1 MISLAAL
8 QMPTQGMD
16 PKTLD
21 MYFKTANA
29 KGARLLLLG
38 EYVLNHFF
46 KELETMPVNMI
57 RDQSEHHLA
66 MIKELARKYET
77 VVVAPLVQVKAKRCY
92 KTIVKVT
99 PKSTH
104 TYYQQILIDYGHWD
118 EAKFFANE
126 VKPLEDPMVFTHEGV
141 RFGVIG
147 GFELHFDWFFERLD
161 ARDVDVLLLPSAATF
176 ESHNRWRE
184 ILKTRAFL
192 HNIYILRANR
202 VGEYVDKK
210 IKWKFYGDSMLV
222 TPMGEVDSV
231 LEDKES
237 LMVVD
242 VDRKAVREAKR
253 LWGFRRQIQMRQNN
267 TKTK

>member
-1 MISLAAL
+1 MINVAVL

-16 PKTLD
+16 PKALEQ
-21 MYFKTANA
+21 YFKTAKMKEA
-29 KGARLLLLG
+29 KLILLG

-66 MIKELARKYET
+66 MIKELAKKYEM

-92 KTIVKVT
+92 KTVVKVT
-99 PKSTH
+99 PKTTH
-104 TYYQQILIDYGHWD
+104 TYHQQILMDYGHWD

-126 VKPLEDPMVFTHEGV
+126 VKPLEDPLVFNHEGI
-141 RFGVIG
+141 RFGIIG
-147 GFELHFDWFFERLD
+147 GFELHFNWFFDRLN
-161 ARDVDVLLLPSAATF
+161 ARDVDVLLLPTAATF

-202 VGEYVDKK
+202 VGEYLDRE

-222 TPMGEVDSV
+222 TPMGEVENV

-237 LMVVD
+237 LMVVTI
-242 VDRKAVREAKR
+242 DRKEVREAKR
-253 LWGFRRQIQMRQNN
+253 IWGFEKQLKKRM
-267 TKTK
+267 KSDGA